1 MLISLTFRGSP
12 GNQHIEH
19 RTIEHRTIE
28 HRGERRVMDLSFSPE
43 QEAFRQEVRAFIRE
57 QLPPHLAAKAAVGGH
72 FEQDEVMEWH
82 KILAKKGWVAP
93 HWPEAVGGTG
103 WDAAR
108 RFLFAEELEMA
119 GTPHLSPFGLVMVGP
134 LLIQFGSDAQKK
146 RFLPKILSGEE
157 VWCQGYSE
165 PEAGSDLASLR
176 TTAVDDGRGNFVVNG
191 QKTWTTYAQ
200 YADWIFCLVRT
211 NSSVKKQAG
220 ISFLLIDMKT
230 PGVRAVPMLTTGHT
244 PAFCDTYFDNVV
256 VPKENVVG
264 PVDGGWTM
272 AKALLGHERTMIAAV
287 GQSSRSLAR
296 VKSIAAR
303 HGLLDDAHWRGRI
316 ARLEIELEA
325 LRMQNYR
332 ALAGA
337 QLGHAPGPESSVL
350 KIRGSE
356 ILQQVIEL
364 ALDVMGPLGAAWF
377 PPPGVLDPQEQW
389 VGSTYHY
396 TRATTIYGGS
406 NEIQRNVIAK
416 WILGLPAQA

>member
-1 MLISLTFRGSP
+1 
-12 GNQHIEH
+12 
-19 RTIEHRTIE
+19 
-28 HRGERRVMDLSFSPE
+28 MDLSFTPE
-43 QEAFRQEVRAFIRE
+43 QEAFREEVREFIRKE
-57 QLPPHLAAKAAVGGH
+57 LPPHLAEKAAVDGH
-72 FEQDEVMEWH
+72 FEHHEVMEWQ
-82 KILAKKGWVAP
+82 KILYRKGWVAP
-93 HWPEAVGGTG
+93 HWPKEVGGTG

-108 RFLFAEELEMA
+108 RFIFSEELEKA
-119 GTPHLSPFGLVMVGP
+119 GTPQLSPFGLAMVGP
-134 LLIQFGSDAQKK
+134 LIIQFGSDEQKE

-157 VWCQGYSE
+157 AWCQGYSE

-176 TTAVDDGRGNFVVNG
+176 TTALDDGKGNFVVNG
-191 QKTWTTYAQ
+191 QKTWTTYGQ

-211 NSSVKKQAG
+211 NPGVKKQAG

-230 PGVRAVPMLTTGHT
+230 PGVKAVPMLTTGHT
-244 PAFCDTYFDNVV
+244 AAFCDTYFDNAV
-256 VPKENVVG
+256 VPQSNVVG

-272 AKALLGHERTMIAAV
+272 AKALLGHERTLIAAV
-287 GQSSRSLAR
+287 GLSTRAIYR
-296 VKSIAAR
+296 VKQIAQE
-303 HGLLDDAHWRGRI
+303 HGLLEDSAFRGRI

-356 ILQQVIEL
+356 ILQDAMEL
-364 ALDVMGPLGAAWF
+364 AMDVMGPSCMAWF
-377 PPPGVLDPQEQW
+377 SPPGVLSPSEQW
-389 VGSTYHY
+389 VPSAFNY